1 MGIEGRVEEL
11 AVRRVHTLGIGLR
24 FQPIG
29 PVVFTQ
35 DPVENRTPPSSLS
48 LSMVTRDST
57 QL

>member
-11 AVRRVHTLGIGLR
+11 AVRRAHTLGIGLR
-24 FQPIG
+24 FQSIG

-48 LSMVTRDST
+48 MVTRDST
-57 QL
+57 QP

>member
-1 MGIEGRVEEL
+1 MGVEGRVEEL
-11 AVRRVHTLGIGLR
+11 AVRRVHNTLGIGLR

-35 DPVENRTPPSSLS
+35 DPVKNRTPPSS